1 MQEDKFKDLYCH
13 YYYKLKSFADFYL
26 RDNQASS
33 SVVQDVFIHIYQHMD
48 KYQIGEKLVPY
59 LYIATKNKCLNHLR
73 SIKTQNR
80 YKTDKEYNFRIDT
93 ACNLLSDYNYG
104 SFDYKR
110 ISDIYKKTLNELPQS
125 VRDTFLLSRNSEM
138 TYKEIAVKE
147 KISIKTVEYR
157 ISYALKR
164 LRQALQSFM

>member
-1 MQEDKFKDLYCH
+1 MQEDKFKDLYCQ
-13 YYYKLKSFADFYL
+13 YYYKLKSYADFYL
-26 RDNQASS
+26 HDNQASS

-48 KYQIGEKLVPY
+48 KYQIGEQLVSY

-80 YKTDKEYNFRIDT
+80 YKTDKEYHFRIDM

-110 ISDIYKKTLNELPQS
+110 ISDIYRKTLNELPQP